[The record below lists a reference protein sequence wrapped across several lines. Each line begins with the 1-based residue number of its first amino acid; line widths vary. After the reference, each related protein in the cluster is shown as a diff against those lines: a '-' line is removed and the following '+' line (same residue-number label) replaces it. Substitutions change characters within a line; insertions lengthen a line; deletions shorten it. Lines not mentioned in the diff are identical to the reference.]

1 MNLLLTLV
9 IFITSLQDS
18 VSFKVYKS
26 HTNFYG
32 TGGWCVSVVDP
43 HWPFAYSKHVEVA
56 GLEHKGRT
64 ASNNQSIGTFS
75 LLSLS
80 LLKYAYFKTHI
91 LNVQD
96 MNVVPRVV

>member
-1 MNLLLTLV
+1 MNHLLTLV
-9 IFITSLQDS
+9 IFIASLQDS

-26 HTNFYG
+26 HTDFYG

-43 HWPFAYSKHVEVA
+43 HWPFAYQKHVTVE

-64 ASNNQSIGTFS
+64 ASNNQSLGTFIS
-75 LLSLS
+75 LSLS
-80 LLKYAYFKTHI
+80 IHTHISNTHI